1 MREGG
6 RRIVVSLEQRRLWLL
21 DGESAVFSAPVAIG
35 SGHTFTYGDRSWTFD
50 TPRGRREVLD
60 KAVDPL
66 WVPPDWHYLEKAVA
80 RGLEPVFLETGQRV
94 GLSDSTFLEVGGGQV
109 GRWNRFGNFW
119 PFTPG
124 AEIIFDGKIF
134 VPPFGT
140 AQRRIPD
147 VLGTRKL
154 VLGDGYLIHGTYEE
168 ESIGEAASHG
178 CVRLTNPAVER
189 LYEIVGVATPVFIY

>member
-60 KAVDPL
+60 KAMDPL

-94 GLSDSTFLEVGGGQV
+94 G
-109 GRWNRFGNFW
+109 
-119 PFTPG
+119 
-124 AEIIFDGKIF
+124 
-134 VPPFGT
+134 
-140 AQRRIPD
+140 
-147 VLGTRKL
+147 
-154 VLGDGYLIHGTYEE
+154 
-168 ESIGEAASHG
+168 
-178 CVRLTNPAVER
+178 
-189 LYEIVGVATPVFIY
+189 PVSY